1 MKRPSQAWADE
12 PQCCHPEGQ
21 ECKEFQIFTPCGGP
35 PFCLRIQATPSFINM
50 DALEAEIREIT
61 KTLAQID
68 IDLGKKLPRDEVKYL
83 RRKEEQLRRK
93 EEQLRDEQLILLKAG
108 EEWHLAWQA

>member
-1 MKRPSQAWADE
+1 
-12 PQCCHPEGQ
+12 
-21 ECKEFQIFTPCGGP
+21 
-35 PFCLRIQATPSFINM
+35 M

-83 RRKEEQLRRK
+83 RNKEERLRTEKEQLRRKEEQLRRK